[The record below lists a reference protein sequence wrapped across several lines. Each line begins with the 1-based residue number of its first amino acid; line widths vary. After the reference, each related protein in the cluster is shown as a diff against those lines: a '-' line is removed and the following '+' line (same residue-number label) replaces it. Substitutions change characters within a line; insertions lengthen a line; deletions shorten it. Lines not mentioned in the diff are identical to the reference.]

1 MNNDEALLV
10 AASLCMD
17 LFRTHVSTFAT
28 DRWQL
33 KCKGRMLPGQMICVA
48 FLGEPLSIV
57 TVPDTSYLR
66 FYAELPSRLSAEYCA
81 V

>member
-17 LFRTHVSTFAT
+17 LFRTHMCLPFAT

-33 KCKGRMLPGQMICVA
+33 KCKGRKLPGQMMCVA

-57 TVPDTSYLR
+57 M
-66 FYAELPSRLSAEYCA
+66 FHG
-81 V
+81 

>member
-10 AASLCMD
+10 PAMFVYGSFLD
-17 LFRTHVSTFAT
+17 SYVSTFAT

-33 KCKGRMLPGQMICVA
+33 KCKGRMLPGQMMCVA

-57 TVPDTSYLR
+57 M
-66 FYAELPSRLSAEYCA
+66 FHG
-81 V
+81 